1 MEPLGAEVSGLAGA
15 IAWPDPND
23 DGTTTLPADTLRQVR
38 ALINALTSYLEAQ
51 LERCRVPDA

>member
-1 MEPLGAEVSGLAGA
+1 MGTEISALAGA
-15 IAWPDPND
+15 IAWPDPAD

-51 LERCRVPDA
+51 LERCRVSDA